1 MMKKKKKER
10 KKVSHD
16 FLGSC
21 RFDKESVDERG
32 RIEQV
37 HFSGGLGDW
46 VGVGGPNFLFHT
58 GGERVS
64 ESHG

>member
-46 VGVGGPNFLFHT
+46 VGGGTQCSVSHRRR
-58 GGERVS
+58 ER
-64 ESHG
+64 ESQ